1 MNFLTRSTEP
11 CDNAKLESPGLHGRR
26 GVTLTEIKIR
36 SWMRRIE
43 NAAMDILACCRAD
56 SGAARE
62 MSVRAT
68 AKPRTERRSGFTPI
82 ETKPASIS

>member
-1 MNFLTRSTEP
+1 MNFLTGSTEP

-43 NAAMDILACCRAD
+43 NIATYILACCRVD

-62 MSVRAT
+62 VAVRAT

-82 ETKPASIS
+82 ETNPC